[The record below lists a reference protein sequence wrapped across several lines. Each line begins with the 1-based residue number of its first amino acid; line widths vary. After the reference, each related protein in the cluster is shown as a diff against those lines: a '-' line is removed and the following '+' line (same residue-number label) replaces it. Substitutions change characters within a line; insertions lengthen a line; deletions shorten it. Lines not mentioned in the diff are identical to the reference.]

1 MMGHGYYGKGLSDQH
16 RYIKKFAWFPVWSGS
31 SKRIWLQDYYIR
43 HTFYDDNGKPPI
55 KTYSWKYTYTKN
67 EYLVEMLKNEI

>member
-1 MMGHGYYGKGLSDQH
+1 MGHGYYGKGLSDQH
-16 RYIKKFAWFPVWSGS
+16 RYIKKFAWFPVWAGS

>member
-1 MMGHGYYGKGLSDQH
+1 MGHGYYGKGLSDQH